1 MGQQDQEYRE
11 EMAEAGGIVL
21 EQQVLEQPVLERAIE
36 QRSQEQ
42 PVVGSSPGAPS
53 TSEAAKPSAGPCA
66 ICGAEQSAIRI
77 NVDGNTLLMES
88 CDNCDIRR
96 WQLEGERI
104 DLQEALNQVGEHSG
118 RRRSKA

>member
-1 MGQQDQEYRE
+1 MEAMSQQGQGYRAEVSETDNLTVQDNNDRP
-11 EMAEAGGIVL
+11 ASRPRNG
-21 EQQVLEQPVLERAIE
+21 
-36 QRSQEQ
+36 
-42 PVVGSSPGAPS
+42 S
-53 TSEAAKPSAGPCA
+53 TSNSAKVSAAPCG

-77 NVDGNTLLMES
+77 NVDGNALIMES